1 MFWHVKASVFE
12 REEQDVKRGKAGFAW
27 FTKNLADK
35 QGICYELNFEK
46 NIYLYISAGKRED
59 SGF

>member
-12 REEQDVKRGKAGFAW
+12 REEQDVKRGKAWFAW

-46 NIYLYISAGKRED
+46 NIFIY
-59 SGF
+59 